1 MDIRKVK
8 KLIEMLEDS
17 NLNEIEIK
25 EGEESVKLVKA
36 GSNLSQTLVAQPAV
50 QLPEENSISK
60 EESQKV
66 VKDSK
71 SEETK
76 KAIIPEVVAEYREV
90 SKAGQ
95 LKFVV
100 GSEQRQWDE
109 MEGAIEKYK
118 ALGVD
123 WPIWVMPVGAREEE
137 QSATAGDV
145 AKMAFQR
152 GYNVAARVHVYLFGN
167 AIGT

>member
-36 GSNLSQTLVAQPAV
+36 GSNLSQTLVTQPAV

-66 VKDSK
+66 EKDSK

-76 KAIIPEVVAEYREV
+76 KSSGKEIKSPMVGTFYGAPNPGAETFVKVGDTVNEGDVLCIIEAMKMMNEVKADFSGTIIEIIPEDAEPVEF
-90 SKAGQ
+90 GQ
-95 LKFVV
+95 
-100 GSEQRQWDE
+100 
-109 MEGAIEKYK
+109 
-118 ALGVD
+118 
-123 WPIWVMPVGAREEE
+123 
-137 QSATAGDV
+137 T
-145 AKMAFQR
+145 
-152 GYNVAARVHVYLFGN
+152 LFILN
-167 AIGT
+167 

>member
-66 VKDSK
+66 EKDSK

-76 KAIIPEVVAEYREV
+76 KSSVRKLNHQWWELSMELLT
-90 SKAGQ
+90 Q
-95 LKFVV
+95 
-100 GSEQRQWDE
+100 EQN
-109 MEGAIEKYK
+109 
-118 ALGVD
+118 L
-123 WPIWVMPVGAREEE
+123 
-137 QSATAGDV
+137 
-145 AKMAFQR
+145 
-152 GYNVAARVHVYLFGN
+152 L
-167 AIGT
+167 